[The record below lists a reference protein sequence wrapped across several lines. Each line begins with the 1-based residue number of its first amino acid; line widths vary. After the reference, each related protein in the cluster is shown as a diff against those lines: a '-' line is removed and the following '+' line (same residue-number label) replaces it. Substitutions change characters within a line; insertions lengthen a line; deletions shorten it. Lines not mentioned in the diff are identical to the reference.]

1 MKILSNHRATP
12 EQLPIVSRNTAGIVV
27 IRGAA
32 GSGKTTSALLR
43 LTAIVNALT
52 YRRNL
57 NNDTTPIKTL
67 VLSFNRTLAGYIDGL
82 LNDSIQ
88 AKAIPVHVEN
98 DTFANWARRHLK
110 TPIISDSARD
120 SYLLNKCLRLGI
132 DLSFILDEID
142 YFRGRFRHHVT
153 CPQS

>member
-1 MKILSNHRATP
+1 
-12 EQLPIVSRNTAGIVV
+12 EQLPIVSRNTPGIVV

-67 VLSFNRTLAGYIDGL
+67 VLSFNRTLAGYIEGL
-82 LNDSIQ
+82 INDSIQ
-88 AKAIPVHVEN
+88 AKAIPVVVEN
-98 DTFANWARRHLK
+98 DTFANWTRRHID
-110 TPIISDSARD
+110 T
-120 SYLLNKCLRLGI
+120 RLI
-132 DLSFILDEID
+132 
-142 YFRGRFRHHVT
+142 
-153 CPQS
+153 

>member
-12 EQLPIVSRNTAGIVV
+12 EQLPIVSRNTPGIVV

-67 VLSFNRTLAGYIDGL
+67 VLSFNRTLAGYIEGL
-82 LNDSIQ
+82 INDSIQ
-88 AKAIPVHVEN
+88 AKAIPVVVEN
-98 DTFANWARRHLK
+98 DTFANWTRRHINTRL
-110 TPIISDSARD
+110 ISDVNRD
-120 SYLLNKCLRLGI
+120 SYLLQICSSLG
-132 DLSFILDEID
+132 LDQN
-142 YFRGRFRHHVT
+142 FV
-153 CPQS
+153 PMK

>member
-12 EQLPIVSRNTAGIVV
+12 EQLPIVSRNTPGIVV

-57 NNDTTPIKTL
+57 NNETTPIKTL
-67 VLSFNRTLAGYIDGL
+67 VLSFNRTLAVYIEGL
-82 LNDSIQ
+82 INDSIQ
-88 AKAIPVHVEN
+88 AKAIPVVVEN
-98 DTFANWARRHLK
+98 DTFANWTRRHINTRL
-110 TPIISDSARD
+110 ISDVNRD
-120 SYLLNKCLRLGI
+120 SYLLQI
-132 DLSFILDEID
+132 
-142 YFRGRFRHHVT
+142 
-153 CPQS
+153 